1 MVAHAHV
8 TAVNKYAVI
17 AVAAVAAVVIP
28 ATIPFRIQTYYF
40 KPLTKFRTTQ
50 QAN

>member
-17 AVAAVAAVVIP
+17 AVAAVVIP

-40 KPLTKFRTTQ
+40 TPLTKFRTAQ